1 MWKKSKGTCG
11 THISNA
17 VSCVGLTRER
27 EMIFMLFNPG
37 RMSYDSEDVPVDL
50 P

>member
-17 VSCVGLTRER
+17 ASCVGLTRER

-37 RMSYDSEDVPVDL
+37 RMSYDSEDVPVYI